1 MIIWPVSRHK
11 ILKNQ
16 TTANLLLRQQKS
28 RVLSS
33 PQDANSKLFT
43 MCPSQGLHCD
53 LDFHCSRSTLLGL
66 LPVSPKV
73 LFKETQIFTYT
84 SSLGLEH
91 FLHQFYCLLTVVFL
105 LLKKKCIYTSGF
117 NFMCHFLKFFSDPR
131 LEQVYCQILQLY
143 TVFTRSWTASFMKA
157 GL

>member
-1 MIIWPVSRHK
+1 MIIWPVLRHK

-33 PQDANSKLFT
+33 PQDANSKLFP

-53 LDFHCSRSTLLGL
+53 LDFHCSHSTLLRL

-73 LFKETQIFTYT
+73 LFKETFYIFTYT

-91 FLHQFYCLLTVVFL
+91 FLHQSNQPLCMV
-105 LLKKKCIYTSGF
+105 K
-117 NFMCHFLKFFSDPR
+117 
-131 LEQVYCQILQLY
+131 VYLYFRFQLYVSLSQILLWPTPGIGVLLDTP
-143 TVFTRSWTASFMKA
+143 TVHIY
-157 GL
+157 